1 MLGSLTRSLRL
12 QYAMNRDVI
21 HLGGIAFIYMN
32 ADHLIIKRTEMK
44 LRMLGLYHNG
54 GNMTSGMH
62 IPQ

>member
-32 ADHLIIKRTEMK
+32 ADHLIIRRTEQK

-54 GNMTSGMH
+54 GNLTKHMSL
-62 IPQ
+62 PQ